1 MAVSETCE
9 RNEQATGLMS
19 LALDG
24 LLAKERQERLQSHLK
39 TCPTCQME
47 WRAMKQVSTL
57 LEQAD
62 MVGPPLGFS
71 VRVERRLAENT
82 KKRKSVFGGVAVLTS
97 SLSLAGLTIVTI
109 LAVALGLVSWS
120 RSGSLLSVRQGGIA
134 VSQVASGVGLVGKGA
149 SLFLKDL
156 LWNYGLPVILV
167 VGISVI
173 LLLAIWAWLVGKE
186 VRNHHRNGYV

>member
-24 LLAKERQERLQSHLK
+24 LLDTERQGRLQSHLK
-39 TCPTCQME
+39 TCPTCQVE

-71 VRVERRLAENT
+71 VRVERRLAEKT
-82 KKRKSVFGGVAVLTS
+82 RKRKSVFGGVAVLTS
-97 SLSLAGLTIVTI
+97 SLSLAGLTVASVV
-109 LAVALGLVSWS
+109 LAVLGLLAWT
-120 RSGSLLSVRQGGIA
+120 RSDSLLTVEQGGIA

-149 SLFLKDL
+149 SLFLKDV
-156 LWNYGLPVILV
+156 LWSYGLPVILV
-167 VGISVI
+167 IGVSVI
-173 LLLAIWAWLVGKE
+173 VLLGIWAWLVGKQA
-186 VRNHHRNGYV
+186 RNHHRNGYV